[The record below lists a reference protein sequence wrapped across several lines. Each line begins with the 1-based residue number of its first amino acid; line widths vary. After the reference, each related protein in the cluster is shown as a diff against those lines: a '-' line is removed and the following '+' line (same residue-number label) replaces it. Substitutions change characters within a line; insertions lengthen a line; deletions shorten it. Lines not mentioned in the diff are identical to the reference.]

1 MVGQT
6 IDGRLS
12 EGSAAGDRYEFSGT
26 AGSRVVTILRKFG
39 VRLDCS
45 GQKVS
50 KSTAVLRSRR
60 FSSRE
65 NTLRPD

>member
-45 GQKVS
+45 G
-50 KSTAVLRSRR
+50 
-60 FSSRE
+60 
-65 NTLRPD
+65 